1 MRCVATRFDVSA
13 VPLQGGYVAK
23 RCPVRAQWDTIAP
36 CEPRPASAAV
46 VSRQDAGVAFEK
58 DVVAA
63 LLALHPAAEVMPARS
78 AGPGPRE
85 QATLAAMTAR
95 VPVIIGGR
103 LPADQ
108 RGRRS
113 GEPDLLISAAGTGY
127 RAVDVK
133 HHRCLDPGTGLPAAR
148 CAPLASP
155 WLESAAAGQDR
166 TPRRHRDDLLQLA
179 HYQRM
184 LEAAGLAAR
193 DGRHG
198 GIIGVEGVVV
208 WHDLDAPRWRTPSA
222 GGGVKTRSTMAAY
235 DFEFDFRLDVIAVAA
250 RSLAGQEVQPLL
262 VPVKIGEC
270 AQCPWWPACGPRL
283 EAGSGDVSLLP
294 GVGWRDWRVHRD
306 HGVTS
311 RADLA
316 ALDHQAAT
324 LAGGYDDRP
333 MRGLPEQIDL
343 ARAAL
348 GTAPAYRRRGVGAV
362 TVPRGDIEVDIDM
375 ENTADGTYLWG
386 TLVTVRGAAPDDF
399 WPAGYRAFGSAEPM
413 TAEREAEVF
422 ARFWDWLTALRDAA
436 AAAGLTVCCYCYNA
450 AAENAQ
456 LRRISARLGLA
467 AQVAEFTGS
476 GQWTDLYRV
485 FTSQL
490 ITGGPAGLKQVAPL
504 AGFGWEVQ
512 DPGGDLSM
520 LRHAAAAAGD
530 TAAWDWLITY
540 NMNDTQATLAL
551 RDWLDDQASDCPS
564 IADVR
569 WKTAAGGN

>member
-13 VPLQGGYVAK
+13 VPPQGGYVAK
-23 RCPVRAQWDTIAP
+23 QCPVRAQWDTITP
-36 CEPRPASAAV
+36 CTPRPPAPAV
-46 VSRQDAGVAFEK
+46 ASRQDAGLAFEK

-63 LLALHPAAEVMPARS
+63 LLAMHPGAAVMPERA
-78 AGPGPRE
+78 AGAAARE

-108 RGRRS
+108 RGRRV

-127 RAVDVK
+127 AAVDIK
-133 HHRCLDPGTGLPAAR
+133 HHRCLDPGPGPRAAR
-148 CAPLASP
+148 CAPLTGP
-155 WLESAAAGQDR
+155 WLESAADDQDAA
-166 TPRRHRDDLLQLA
+166 PRRHRDDLLQLA

-208 WHDLDAPRWRTPSA
+208 WHDLDEPRWRTPAA
-222 GGGVKTRSTMAAY
+222 GGGVKTRSTMAVY
-235 DFEFDFRLDVIAVAA
+235 DFEFDFRLDIIAAA
-250 RSLAGQEVQPLL
+250 AHSLADPEVRPLL

-270 AQCPWWPACGPRL
+270 GQCPWWPACGPRL

-311 RADLA
+311 RAGLA

-324 LAGGYDDRP
+324 LAGGYDDHP

-348 GTAPAYRRRGVGAV
+348 GPAPAYRRRGVGAV
-362 TVPRGDIEVDIDM
+362 EVPRGDVEVDIDM

-386 TLVTVRGAAPDDF
+386 TLVTLRGAAPGDF
-399 WPAGYRAFGSAEPM
+399 CPAGYRAFASAGPV
-413 TAEREAEVF
+413 TADLEAEAF
-422 ARFWDWLTALRDAA
+422 ARFWTWLTGLRDAA
-436 AAAGLTVCCYCYNA
+436 AAAGLAVRCYCYNA
-450 AAENAQ
+450 AAENTH
-456 LRRISARLGLA
+456 LRRISAGLGLA
-467 AQVAEFTGS
+467 GEVAAFTGS
-476 GQWTDLYRV
+476 SQWVDLYRV
-485 FTSQL
+485 FTRQL
-490 ITGGPAGLKQVAPL
+490 ITGGSASLKQVAPL
-504 AGFGWEVQ
+504 AGFTWEVD
-512 DPGGDLSM
+512 DPGGELSM
-520 LRHAAAAAGD
+520 LRYAAAAAGD
-530 TAAWDWLITY
+530 TGAWDWLITY
-540 NMNDTQATLAL
+540 NRNDTQATLAL
-551 RDWLDDQASDCPS
+551 RDWLEHRASDCPS
-564 IADVR
+564 IAD
-569 WKTAAGGN
+569 AA